1 MHNILP
7 ICAVLFISLSA
18 SADVT
23 VVSEA
28 SSTGYHGMGASKSK
42 STRMISGLK
51 SREEGGMQF
60 TGAILGR
67 LAGGGDHAQ
76 IVRIDLDKRWDLDVA
91 KKTYREAAIVLPS
104 RKESA
109 AADKKSTPER
119 EEKKPTHRVKSVKV
133 DVKKTGENR
142 AINGFPS
149 TRYQATLA
157 VEIEEIATKKT
168 SEFKM
173 LNDLWTT
180 PWTKSLREAM
190 DEEARFQKAYLK
202 KLGIDLTP
210 HDRGRFGLES
220 ARMMMGAS
228 GPEVEEALGK
238 MSRELGKIE
247 GYTILTE
254 TSWHAPQPPSSGKKA
269 PVHEEEEGS
278 ALSDAAGA
286 SSLGGAAL
294 GFMGGMAKRAAKKKV
309 AAAVTAKPGAAAFSI
324 RTEVKKIEMKAV
336 AADRFEIPAGYKKI

>member
-1 MHNILP
+1 MNKFLSLI
-7 ICAVLFISLSA
+7 AVLLMSLSA

-28 SSTGYHGMGASKSK
+28 GSTGYHGMGASKSK
-42 STRMISGLK
+42 STRLVSGLK

-67 LAGGGDHAQ
+67 LAGGGDHVS
-76 IVRIDLDKRWDLDVA
+76 IVRVDLDKRWDLDAA
-91 KKTYREAAIVLPS
+91 KKTYRESPIVLP
-104 RKESA
+104 RGKDAPAENPKTA
-109 AADKKSTPER
+109 PEGK
-119 EEKKPTHRVKSVKV
+119 EKKPTHRVKSAKV
-133 DVKKTGENR
+133 EVKKTGDKRE
-142 AINGFPS
+142 INGFPS
-149 TRYQATLA
+149 TRYQSTLT

-168 SEFKM
+168 SEFRM
-173 LNDLWTT
+173 LNDIWTT
-180 PWTKSLREAM
+180 PWTKTMRQAI
-190 DEEARFQKAYLK
+190 DEESSFQKAYLK

-220 ARMMMGAS
+220 ASMMMGAS

-238 MSRELGKIE
+238 MSRELSKIE

-254 TSWHAPQPPSSGKKA
+254 TSWHAPAPPPGKKA

-286 SSLGGAAL
+286 NSLGGAAL
-294 GFMGGMAKRAAKKKV
+294 GFMGGLAKRAAKKKV
-309 AAAVTAKPGAAAFSI
+309 SAAVTAKPGSAAFSV
-324 RTEVKKIEMKAV
+324 RTEVKKIEVKDIP
-336 AADRFEIPAGYKKI
+336 ADRFEIPAGYKKKG

>member
-1 MHNILP
+1 MHNIP
-7 ICAVLFISLSA
+7 FVCALLFISLSA

-60 TGAILGR
+60 TGAL
-67 LAGGGDHAQ
+67 LSHFAGGKERAH
-76 IVRIDLDKRWDLDVA
+76 ILRIDLDKSWELDVA
-91 KKTYREAAIVLPS
+91 DKTYHESAIVLP
-104 RKESA
+104 RGKDA
-109 AADKKSTPER
+109 PGKSSKSSPER
-119 EEKKPTHRVKSVKV
+119 EEKKPTHRVKSAKV
-133 DVKKTGENR
+133 EVKKTGESR
-142 AINGFPS
+142 EINGFPA
-149 TRYQATLA
+149 TRYQSTLT

-168 SEFKM
+168 AEFRM
-173 LNDLWTT
+173 QSDLWTT
-180 PWTKSLREAM
+180 PWTKSIRQAL
-190 DEEARFQKAYLK
+190 DEESGFQKAYLK
-202 KLGIDLTP
+202 KLGIELTP

-228 GPEVEEALGK
+228 GPEVEEALTK
-238 MSRELGKIE
+238 MSRELSKID

-254 TSWHAPQPPSSGKKA
+254 TSWHAPAPPPGKKA

-278 ALSDAAGA
+278 ALSDASGA
-286 SSLGGAAL
+286 TSLGGAAL

-309 AAAVTAKPGAAAFSI
+309 AAAVTPKPGAAEFSV
-324 RTEVKKIEMKAV
+324 RTEVKKIEVKDIP
-336 AADRFEIPAGYKKI
+336 ADRFEIPAGYKKKS